1 MGGGASGQ
9 EASKTA
15 IEGVLEYVGVSMR
28 CFYTADPEHEE
39 NFLDALHESVMLSHE
54 RIKAKAEE
62 EPDRRG
68 MATTLTMFMGV
79 WPRGY
84 VVQVGD
90 SRCYQIRDGE
100 LRRITRDQT
109 LAQDLYDD
117 GALNTME
124 AEESPWAHMLTSA
137 VGGSVADP
145 VTTTFDMQWDDVI
158 LLCTDG
164 LTKHVPDD
172 EIEERLGTLESAE
185 QACRGLVET
194 ALARGGSD
202 NVTVVVG
209 RLRAPA
215 SSYASRPGV

>member
-1 MGGGASGQ
+1 MQ
-9 EASKTA
+9 
-15 IEGVLEYVGVSMR
+15 
-28 CFYTADPEHEE
+28 CFYTADPDHEE
-39 NFLDALHESVMLSHE
+39 SFLDALHESVMLSHE
-54 RIKAKAEE
+54 RVKAKAEE

-90 SRCYQIRDGE
+90 SRCYHMRDGE
-100 LRRITRDQT
+100 LHRITRDQT
-109 LAQDLYDD
+109 LAQDLYDE
-117 GALNTME
+117 GALNTLE
-124 AEESPWAHMLTSA
+124 AEESPWAHMLASA

-145 VTTTFDMQWDDVI
+145 VTTTMDMQWDDVI

-164 LTKHVPDD
+164 LTKHLPDD
-172 EIEERLGTLESAE
+172 DIEERLATLESAE
-185 QACRGLVET
+185 QTCRELVET

-202 NVTVVVG
+202 NVTAVVG

-215 SSYASRPGV
+215 AS